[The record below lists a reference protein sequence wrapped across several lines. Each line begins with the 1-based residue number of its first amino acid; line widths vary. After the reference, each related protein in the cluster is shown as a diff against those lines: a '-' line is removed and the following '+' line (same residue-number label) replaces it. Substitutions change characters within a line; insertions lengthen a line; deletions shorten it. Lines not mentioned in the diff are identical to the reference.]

1 MVSTLHES
9 DNDSGVQG
17 SRPVC
22 TLPSGGQEGHT
33 EITTTE
39 VTQGGGEQ
47 QGERL
52 VGKYQA
58 ISQM

>member
-1 MVSTLHES
+1 MTVVFRDPGQCVHC
-9 DNDSGVQG
+9 
-17 SRPVC
+17 PVADRRD
-22 TLPSGGQEGHT
+22 TQR